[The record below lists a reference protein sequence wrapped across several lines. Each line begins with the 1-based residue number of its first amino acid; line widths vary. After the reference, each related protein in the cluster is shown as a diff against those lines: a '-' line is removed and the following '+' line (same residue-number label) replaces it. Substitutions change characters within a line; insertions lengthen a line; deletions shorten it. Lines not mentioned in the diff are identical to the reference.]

1 MLRKSKVFT
10 MILAATIFLAGAE
23 GIAPTSTAAEQNGF
37 TAVAEDNQQFEWL
50 PETEAEYYDFV
61 NEYGHLSIHE
71 NFIVYCD
78 EVNYS
83 TGDDVI
89 INQSGDAEIKKIK
102 EYNIASE
109 DMAAG
114 NPSKVVIVYEAV
126 SSGDIQLTVSQGR
139 SWDPNAEMTEME
151 SGTYVVNDDLTIEEV
166 EDVKPVTKGDVNDDG
181 DFNVSDAVLLQKWL
195 LAVPDTHLANWKA
208 ADFCEDE
215 RLDVF
220 DLCLMKR
227 ELINRNTTTTYPV
240 ENPEVIDEFTPC
252 SATLDDDF
260 MDWKIQV
267 VIKCQYSDPERVWTA
282 DDFNGV
288 ENIKKVKQYN
298 QVNPY
303 RQVLEISLKKYSKEA
318 VIQMIHDIEA
328 LGIEEI
334 KEVATVAMNSGD
346 GM

>member
-1 MLRKSKVFT
+1 
-10 MILAATIFLAGAE
+10 
-23 GIAPTSTAAEQNGF
+23 
-37 TAVAEDNQQFEWL
+37 
-50 PETEAEYYDFV
+50 
-61 NEYGHLSIHE
+61 
-71 NFIVYCD
+71 
-78 EVNYS
+78 
-83 TGDDVI
+83 
-89 INQSGDAEIKKIK
+89 
-102 EYNIASE
+102 
-109 DMAAG
+109 MAAG

-139 SWDPNAEMTEME
+139 SWDLNAEMIEME
-151 SGTYVVNDDLTIEEV
+151 SGTYVVNDDLTIEKV

-181 DFNVSDAVLLQKWL
+181 DFNVSDVVLLQKWL

-227 ELINRNTTTTYPV
+227 ELIDRNTTTTYPV

-288 ENIKKVKQYN
+288 ENIKKVKQYD
-298 QVNPY
+298 QVDPY
-303 RQVLEISLKKYSKEA
+303 KQVLEIS
-318 VIQMIHDIEA
+318 
-328 LGIEEI
+328 
-334 KEVATVAMNSGD
+334 
-346 GM
+346 